1 MKSYT
6 GYRVLDARGNPVE
19 MKVMV
24 HEEGKESRP
33 LALRHDLRHHSQEFN
48 WSYGGSGPAQ
58 LALALAA
65 DVLGD
70 DERAEDVY
78 QRLKFV
84 LVGGLPQEGWMLT
97 EERLR
102 RAIDAIEREE
112 GRER

>member
-6 GYRVLDARGNPVE
+6 GYRVLDARGHPVE
-19 MKVMV
+19 MKVIV
-24 HEEGKESRP
+24 HEEGKASRP

-48 WSYGGSGPAQ
+48 WGYGGSGPAQ

-65 DVLGD
+65 DVLDD
-70 DERAEDVY
+70 DERAQDVY
-78 QRLKFV
+78 QGLKRTP
-84 LVGGLPQEGWMLT
+84 VGGLPHEGWMLT

-102 RAIDAIEREE
+102 AAIGAIEREE